1 MDRFSPKIEI
11 INHFDNLINRVDIDI
26 DECLEKYNQEQ
37 TIGELKCF
45 KTTSVKINKYKFIE
59 VGAGFLVSTSL
70 GILTERLASVEFNT
84 GTTLWTI
91 PPARAML
98 LGNPPCLIAFCIGS
112 ASVSLEVQIWP
123 SSAACCFVF
132 GSLHLFRFCPVL
144 LSPLDELTFATS
156 DEGLDISILVGGGR
170 L

>member
-1 MDRFSPKIEI
+1 MFG
-11 INHFDNLINRVDIDI
+11 
-26 DECLEKYNQEQ
+26 
-37 TIGELKCF
+37 IGVEHIAVVGF
-45 KTTSVKINKYKFIE
+45 VKYKFIE

-132 GSLHLFRFCPVL
+132 GSLHLFRFCPIL

-170 L
+170 LETFLGVEEPYDESVLEELERLDSTR